1 MISGDPKNK
10 PATPQEEKL
19 RKEEH
24 TKAGGSENENEK
36 FSPSE
41 PDGYDAEDFATD

>member
-1 MISGDPKNK
+1 MSTDPKNK
-10 PATPQEEKL
+10 PATKKEEQL

-41 PDGYDAEDFATD
+41 PDGYNAEDFATD